1 MMQAYIPEIN
11 EIAKIWPIA
20 SRVVSVIHTEEQ
32 YIQARDMLDK
42 LIDEIGEDE
51 NHQLASLMET
61 IAAHI
66 EDYEDES
73 LPEPTGDAIGCLQ
86 YLMKEH
92 QLKQS
97 DLTELGSQGVVSEI
111 LNGKRK
117 LNIRQIKA
125 LSQRFHI
132 SPSVFID

>member
-1 MMQAYIPEIN
+1 MQIQTPDIK

-20 SRVVSVIHTEEQ
+20 SRVVSVIHTEAQ

-42 LIDEIGEDE
+42 LVDEIGEDE

-66 EDYEDES
+66 EDYEEQTV
-73 LPEPTGDAIGCLQ
+73 PEPQCDAIGCLK
-86 YLMKEH
+86 YLMEEH
-92 QLKQS
+92 QLKQG

-111 LNGKRK
+111 LSGKRK
-117 LNIRQIKA
+117 LNVRQIKA
-125 LSQRFHI
+125 LSQRFHV
-132 SPSVFID
+132 SPTVFID